1 MSQRWLE
8 ITVHIDPSDADD
20 VRLELSRWVGSAL
33 AVEQSPDDAQGQVAL
48 RAYIADGPKCQST
61 REAIEHALWHLGATG
76 ASTLRTPQI
85 RWVRP
90 EEYLNEWRAF
100 YRPFPVGRG
109 FVIAPSW
116 TDAPGGDRCVIR
128 LDPGMAFGTGLHPTT
143 QLAVE
148 ILEGA
153 VVPGHDVIDVGTGS
167 GVLAIVAALRGARH
181 VRAVDTD
188 ADAVRT
194 ARANVARNAC
204 DDRVSVMHGR
214 LPLHGCDPA
223 DVLVANIVADTHLR
237 SLDHYRAAVRRDGR
251 VILGGIAA
259 TRSAEMRAAVADH
272 GFGVESALRRDGWE
286 CLNLSVPPP
295 EGTAA

>member
-8 ITVHIDPSDADD
+8 ITVHTDPADADD

-33 AVEQSPDDAQGQVAL
+33 AVEQSPDDARERVAL
-48 RAYIADGPKCQST
+48 RAYIADGPACQST
-61 REAIEHALWHLGATG
+61 REAIERALWHLGAAG
-76 ASTLRTPQI
+76 DSTLRTPHI

-100 YRPFPVGRG
+100 YRPFPIGCG

-116 TDAPGGDRCVIR
+116 TDAPAGDRRVIR

-148 ILEGA
+148 ALEGA
-153 VVPGHDVIDVGTGS
+153 VAPGRDVIDVGTGS
-167 GVLAIVAALRGARH
+167 GVLAIVAALRGAGR

-188 ADAVRT
+188 ADAVRA
-194 ARANVARNAC
+194 ARANVAQNAC
-204 DDRVSVMHGR
+204 DDRVSVTHGR
-214 LPLHGCDPA
+214 LPLGDSDPA

-251 VILGGIAA
+251 VILGGITA
-259 TRSAEMRAAVADH
+259 TRGAEMRAAAADH
-272 GFGVESALRRDGWE
+272 GFDVESVLCRDGWE
-286 CLNLSVPPP
+286 CLSLSVPPA
-295 EGTAA
+295 GDL